1 MRKALIILLSLF
13 VILFSSCSE
22 DPRVAPTKVFII
34 SVNGEKRV
42 VTFDDNIR
50 FVTIG
55 IYETVQLDAVTNRV
69 PTGAKVEWSSIA
81 PEVVSVDQKGLCTG
95 LIVGQS

>member
-1 MRKALIILLSLF
+1 MRKAFVILLSMF

-55 IYETVQLDAVTNRV
+55 IY
-69 PTGAKVEWSSIA
+69 
-81 PEVVSVDQKGLCTG
+81 
-95 LIVGQS
+95 